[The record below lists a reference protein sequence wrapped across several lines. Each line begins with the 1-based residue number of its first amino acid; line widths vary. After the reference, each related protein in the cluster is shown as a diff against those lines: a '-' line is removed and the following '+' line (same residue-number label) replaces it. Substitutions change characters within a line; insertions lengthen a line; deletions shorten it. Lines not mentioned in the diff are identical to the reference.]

1 MRSFYIIITF
11 FLLTACAAP
20 NVAPTA
26 TLSPLPILTATPS
39 FTETPSVTPTITLTP
54 TPTIDPNLRI
64 DLGEGMVESYNNMTI
79 DFSNGTK
86 LELEFASP
94 EARAE
99 IKNACNIAMWA
110 AEEAGRLGNG
120 RDGGLNGAPISF
132 DEWMKKVEANGGMM
146 SGMYSLTEHPLGITV
161 GQAIAIP
168 GVVDM
173 NKCSVVFHAPNTEK
187 GVRPFDGAVVLPGVW
202 VSFGVN
208 NDSTIQ
214 INIAP
219 AYDRENRNNFPFI
232 NEALTKQENA
242 EAMSKIVALWVE
254 DMNRWTNKKPSSWIL
269 DGVVI
274 EGGPREIDVNSIGV
288 NKYDIDK
295 FMADHPEAGTKWIKL
310 AE

>member
-1 MRSFYIIITF
+1 
-11 FLLTACAAP
+11 
-20 NVAPTA
+20 
-26 TLSPLPILTATPS
+26 
-39 FTETPSVTPTITLTP
+39 
-54 TPTIDPNLRI
+54 
-64 DLGEGMVESYNNMTI
+64 MTI

-99 IKNACNIAMWA
+99 IKNACTIAMWA

-173 NKCSVVFHAPNTEK
+173 NKCSVVMLTPEDSALA
-187 GVRPFDGAVVLPGVW
+187 RPFTGAIRMPTYW
-202 VSFGVN
+202 ISFGT
-208 NDSTIQ
+208 NDDGSIK
-214 INIAP
+214 IALTP
-219 AYDRENRNNFPFI
+219 AYDKENPHNFPFI
-232 NEALTKQENA
+232 NEDLTPQENA
-242 EAMSKIVALWVE
+242 QAMSKIVALWVE